1 MTVQNR
7 FDFTELD
14 PETPHFHLM
23 IQPAQEIEVAIRS
36 TAHLVTGPVE
46 PPSRLSAEG
55 VRHESLRCE
64 IRTPQVAPGHAGTSE
79 GDRPPGVSFLRA
91 ADPFGYVDR
100 DLRRAVLVPQH
111 RAHASVE
118 QIPELR

>member
-79 GDRPPGVSFLRA
+79 EQLAWHTDRDSPHALVQHERGTVCNRTSEGDRPP
-91 ADPFGYVDR
+91 
-100 DLRRAVLVPQH
+100 
-111 RAHASVE
+111 
-118 QIPELR
+118 